1 MSTARQLTHLT
12 LRRARRTGGRSSQ
25 NPGPTK
31 AGALLA
37 AGVLL
42 LGASP
47 AAAQSGDA
55 AVACVGSAIGAL
67 DSSSPVRRLI
77 TEDVAVVYRVG
88 VRAEDREGTERSLL
102 AELGEHAE
110 VSCLWSNPG
119 DNHVAIIRYTGAI
132 RRDLTLDPDDPRFQ
146 GFAVGYGRSA
156 EAAEENATTV
166 NTRFATHYDGSGY
179 EVLVAESWV
188 VTEGARPGAAG
199 ETDEPGNDR
208 LDRPDSRVGGDPSAA
223 TPAPAGLET
232 CAGQPVGSE
241 CWMEVANQPGCHLWN
256 PGLAAG
262 ATVTWSG
269 ECSAGYA
276 QGAGRVHWRYD
287 DGEQTWDGA
296 YVDGRRRGN
305 WVIQESD
312 GDVAEG
318 HYGSGQRQGPWTV
331 WFTNGNVAEVP
342 WVNGERDGERVECAR
357 FPGDVVASLI
367 SYIDGEETD
376 RETIGPSDSDAPTIR
391 ARCSVLLGKPRPRP

>member
-1 MSTARQLTHLT
+1 MSADS
-12 LRRARRTGGRSSQ
+12 GGRTRGMSRTAP
-25 NPGPTK
+25 PG
-31 AGALLA
+31 LLA
-37 AGVLL
+37 TVALFV
-42 LGASP
+42 GASP
-47 AAAQSGDA
+47 AAAQAGDA
-55 AVACVGSAIGAL
+55 AVACVGSAIETL

-88 VRAEDREGTERSLL
+88 VRADDREATETSLL

-119 DNHVAIIRYTGAI
+119 DNHVAIVRYTGAI

-166 NTRFATHYDGSGY
+166 NARFATHYDGSGY

-188 VTEGARPGAAG
+188 VSAGAAPGAAG
-199 ETDEPGNDR
+199 EADEPGNER
-208 LDRPDSRVGGDPSAA
+208 LDRPDSRVGGDPSTAA
-223 TPAPAGLET
+223 PPAVGLET

-241 CWMEVANQPGCHLWN
+241 CWMEVANQPACHLWN
-256 PGLAAG
+256 GGLAAG

-269 ECSAGYA
+269 ACSDGYA

-296 YVDGRRRGN
+296 YVDGRRQGN

-312 GDVAEG
+312 GDLAEG
-318 HYGSGQRQGPWTV
+318 LYVNGQRQGIWTW
-331 WFTNGNVAEVP
+331 WFTNGDVLESP
-342 WVNGERDGERVECAR
+342 FVNGEENGTEIACERS
-357 FPGDVVASLI
+357 PGAVIAWLI
-367 SYIDGEETD
+367 SYVDGEETD
-376 RETIGPSDSDAPTIR
+376 RETIGPGDPDAPTIR
-391 ARCSVLLGKPRPRP
+391 ARCAALLSKPRPRP

>member
-1 MSTARQLTHLT
+1 MSADS
-12 LRRARRTGGRSSQ
+12 GGRTRGTSRAAA
-25 NPGPTK
+25 PG
-31 AGALLA
+31 LLA
-37 AGVLL
+37 AIALL
-42 LGASP
+42 LGPGP
-47 AAAQSGDA
+47 AAAQSADA
-55 AVACVGSAIGAL
+55 AVACVGSAIETL

-77 TEDVAVVYRVG
+77 TEDVALVYRVG
-88 VRAEDREGTERSLL
+88 VGAEDREGTERSLL

-119 DNHVAIIRYTGAI
+119 DNHVAIVRYTGAI

-188 VTEGARPGAAG
+188 VSAGARPNAAD
-199 ETDEPGNDR
+199 EADEPGNER
-208 LDRPDSRVGGDPSAA
+208 LDRPDSRVGGDPSTAA
-223 TPAPAGLET
+223 RPPVGLQT
-232 CAGQPVGSE
+232 CAGQSVGSE
-241 CWMEVANQPGCHLWN
+241 CWMEVANQPACHLWN
-256 PGLAAG
+256 GGLAAG

-269 ECSAGYA
+269 ACSDGYA

-287 DGEQTWDGA
+287 EGEQTWDGA
-296 YVDGRRRGN
+296 YVDGRQQGN

-318 HYGSGQRQGPWTV
+318 FYVNGQRQGIWTW
-331 WFTNGNVAEVP
+331 WFTNGDVLEAP
-342 WVNGERDGERVECAR
+342 YVNGEANGTGIECERFPNDIIAWIISYNDGERRDTQTVGPR
-357 FPGDVVASLI
+357 DP
-367 SYIDGEETD
+367 DG
-376 RETIGPSDSDAPTIR
+376 PAIR
-391 ARCSVLLGKPRPRP
+391 AQCSALLNKPRPTL

>member
-1 MSTARQLTHLT
+1 M
-12 LRRARRTGGRSSQ
+12 
-25 NPGPTK
+25 
-31 AGALLA
+31 
-37 AGVLL
+37 
-42 LGASP
+42 
-47 AAAQSGDA
+47 
-55 AVACVGSAIGAL
+55 ACVGSELETL

-88 VRAEDREGTERSLL
+88 VGADDREATERSLL

-119 DNHVAIIRYTGAI
+119 DNHVAIVRYTGAI

-166 NTRFATHYDGSGY
+166 NARFATHYDASGY
-179 EVLVAESWV
+179 EVLVAERWV
-188 VTEGARPGAAG
+188 VSDGARPGAAS
-199 ETDEPGNDR
+199 EADEPGNER
-208 LDRPDSRVGGDPSAA
+208 LDRPDSRVGGDPGTAA
-223 TPAPAGLET
+223 PPPAGLQT

-256 PGLAAG
+256 GGLASG

-269 ECSAGYA
+269 ACSDGYA

-296 YVDGRRRGN
+296 YVDGKRQGN

-312 GDVAEG
+312 GDLAEG
-318 HYGSGQRQGPWTV
+318 FYVNGQRQGIWTW
-331 WFTNGNVAEVP
+331 WFTSGDVLESP
-342 WVNGERDGERVECAR
+342 FVNGEENGTEIECERS
-357 FPGDVVASLI
+357 PGTVIAWLL
-367 SYIDGEETD
+367 SYVDGEETD
-376 RETIGPSDSDAPTIR
+376 RETIGPGDPDAPTIR
-391 ARCSVLLGKPRPRP
+391 ARCAALLSKPRPTP